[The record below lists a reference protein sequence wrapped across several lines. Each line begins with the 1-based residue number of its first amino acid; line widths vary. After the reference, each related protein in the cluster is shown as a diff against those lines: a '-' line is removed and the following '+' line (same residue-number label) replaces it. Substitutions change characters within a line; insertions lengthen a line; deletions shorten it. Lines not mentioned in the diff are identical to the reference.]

1 MTIALRTDN
10 GTLSNELHYRKTA
23 LQAPMIGLL
32 NRQYTKKWDKKSN
45 INNYFDVFG
54 GRMTKMFPWGNAAG
68 LLS

>member
-32 NRQYTKKWDKKSN
+32 NRQYTKNGTKK
-45 INNYFDVFG
+45 V
-54 GRMTKMFPWGNAAG
+54 TLTTTLMF
-68 LLS
+68 SVVE